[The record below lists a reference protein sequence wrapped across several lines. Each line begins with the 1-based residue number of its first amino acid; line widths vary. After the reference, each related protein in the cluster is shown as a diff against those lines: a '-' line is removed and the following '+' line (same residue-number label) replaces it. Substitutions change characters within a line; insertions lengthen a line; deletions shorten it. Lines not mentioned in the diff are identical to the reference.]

1 MDSRATSIAFIGIS
15 FANGTSRLTAS
26 GCGCKGSDPAFVR
39 RDDARTRAGTQ
50 AGAHD
55 RYTLVSGRDS
65 VVLVTG
71 ASRGIGAATA
81 LAFARQGWR
90 VAITARTQSE
100 GQRLDHQL
108 LRPDGTPMAGSLA
121 STAAAVREAGAEAY
135 AHPMDLMDAA
145 SLDAAFDAVLAHF
158 GRIDVLLNNAVY
170 QDRESNA
177 VLRDLSDEAL
187 QRTLWGN
194 VVAPF
199 HLVRRALPVMV
210 AQGGG
215 RIVNVSSGAGMEDP
229 PVPADQGAWGYAY
242 GASKAALARLAG
254 CVNVEYGPQGI
265 RAWTVNPGLVST
277 EAVTAT
283 LGDGGL
289 LEQRYGAMKPQAIAG
304 ALLWLVTDPGAA
316 ALAARPTMIDLQGML
331 RDGRIPAPV

>member
-1 MDSRATSIAFIGIS
+1 MSIA
-15 FANGTSRLTAS
+15 
-26 GCGCKGSDPAFVR
+26 
-39 RDDARTRAGTQ
+39 TRN
-50 AGAHD
+50 H
-55 RYTLVSGRDS
+55 SP

-81 LAFARQGWR
+81 TAFARRGWR
-90 VAITARTQSE
+90 VAITARTQAE

-108 LRPDGTPMAGSLA
+108 RRPDGTLMAGSLA
-121 STAAAVREAGAEAY
+121 STAAAVREAGTEVF
-135 AHPMDLMDAA
+135 AHPMDLMDTG
-145 SLDAAFDAVLAHF
+145 SLDLAFDAVVAHF

-177 VLRDLSDEAL
+177 MLRDLTDDAL
-187 QRTLWGN
+187 QRTLQGN

-199 HLVRRALPVMV
+199 HLAHRALPLMV

-215 RIVNVSSGAGMEDP
+215 QIVNVSSGAGKHDP

-242 GASKAALARLAG
+242 GASKAAMARLAG
-254 CVNVEYGPQGI
+254 CINVEYGSQGV
-265 RAWTVNPGLVST
+265 RAFTANPGLVST

-289 LEQRYGAMKPQAIAG
+289 LEQRHGAMPPHAIAS
-304 ALLWLVTDPGAA
+304 ALVWLVTDPDAA
-316 ALAARPTMIDLQGML
+316 RLAAGPTMIDLQEL
-331 RDGRIPAPV
+331 IREGRVPA